1 MDTASLTRPP
11 ILNLGAALHGEG
23 FSHMGY
29 SVRSDQFRLTLW
41 FNTINDEIEERE
53 LYDMGE
59 GIELENIS
67 GNAEY
72 KKVEES
78 LSTLLI
84 DFRNQKYMVK

>member
-1 MDTASLTRPP
+1 
-11 ILNLGAALHGEG
+11 
-23 FSHMGY
+23 MGY

>member
-1 MDTASLTRPP
+1 
-11 ILNLGAALHGEG
+11 
-23 FSHMGY
+23 
-29 SVRSDQFRLTLW
+29 
-41 FNTINDEIEERE
+41 
-53 LYDMGE
+53 MGE

>member
-1 MDTASLTRPP
+1 MSSKIKFFA
-11 ILNLGAALHGEG
+11 IF
-23 FSHMGY
+23 FSVH
-29 SVRSDQFRLTLW
+29 